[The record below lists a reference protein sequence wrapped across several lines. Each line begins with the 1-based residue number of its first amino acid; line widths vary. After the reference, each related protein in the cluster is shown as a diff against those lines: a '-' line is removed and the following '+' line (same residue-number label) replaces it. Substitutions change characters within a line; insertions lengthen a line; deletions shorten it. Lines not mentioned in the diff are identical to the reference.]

1 MRVVNLKQ
9 AARRAAA
16 TAALA
21 MLAWGPA
28 WAAGEGIP
36 SCYAANPKAE
46 LAVPTPQLELFVL
59 VDQTTPLD
67 AALQAAVREQVGRL
81 VQPGAAFTVASFS
94 SYGQGRYLELLA
106 GGALEVPIAEAR
118 RNSIGTKVLRD
129 FDACLKGQLTYGRNM
144 AATALHQAL
153 GGLSTEYAK
162 SDVMG
167 SVRELSQRI
176 RESKAEEK
184 VLFLVSDM
192 LENSGITSFY
202 ANKNVRKLDV
212 AAELKKAEAAN
223 MLADLGG
230 ARVFV
235 LGAGLVQAPG
245 GKGAPAKDSGVYRDP
260 RIMETLR
267 GFWEGYFT
275 RSNGKLQ
282 AFGAPALMVP
292 VR

>member
-1 MRVVNLKQ
+1 MKN
-9 AARRAAA
+9 AFRRAAA
-16 TAALA
+16 TATLAL
-21 MLAWGPA
+21 LASAAPA

-46 LAVPTPQLELFVL
+46 LPVPTPQLELFVL

-67 AALQAAVREQVGRL
+67 ASLQASVREQVGRL

-94 SYGQGRYLELLA
+94 SYGQGRYLEVLA
-106 GGALEVPIAEAR
+106 GGALEVAIPDDK
-118 RNSIGTKVLRD
+118 RNSIGTKVLRE
-129 FDACLKGQLTYGRNM
+129 FDACLKGQLNYGRNL
-144 AATALHQAL
+144 AATGLNKAL

-167 SVRELSQRI
+167 SVRELAQRI
-176 RESKAEEK
+176 RESRAQEK

-230 ARVFV
+230 ARVYV

-260 RIMETLR
+260 VIMEGLR
-267 GFWEGYFT
+267 GFWESYIQ

-282 AFGAPALMVP
+282 AFGAPALVVP